1 MVNQQKVHFRV
12 IVTVRDRIRDRI
24 YHRSVDLLQIRYF
37 IIALTL
43 KNLLNNV
50 YCLVS
55 KDQFRHFGKVLCHI
69 QKFFPPFNHFPN

>member
-24 YHRSVDLLQIRYF
+24 YHRYVDLLQIRYF

-43 KNLLNNV
+43 KNLLNYV
-50 YCLVS
+50 
-55 KDQFRHFGKVLCHI
+55 
-69 QKFFPPFNHFPN
+69 